1 MSREPLLE
9 IAGLYLDFK
18 QEGKIVEAVRGVGLK
33 VFEGEILGLV
43 GESGSGK
50 SVTALSI
57 TGLLPRSASVRRGG
71 SILFEGR
78 DLLALPEEDLR
89 KVRGAMI
96 SYVFQDPATSL
107 NPVFTIGEQ
116 LIETVM
122 LHQRASAGS
131 AFDIAVESLKDVGM
145 PSPKELMYAYPHQL
159 SGGMRQRAMIAMA
172 VSCRPKL
179 LIADE
184 PTTALDVTVQA
195 QILELLLRLKEEM
208 NLTVVLITHDL
219 SIVSQVAE
227 KTAVMQQ
234 GRIVEY
240 GDTDLVYRKPSHP
253 YTRKLIDCIPKM
265 GKG

>member
-9 IAGLYLDFK
+9 ITGLRLDFR
-18 QEGKIVEAVRGVGLK
+18 QDGKIVEAVRGAGLK

-57 TGLLPRSASVRRGG
+57 TGLLPKAASVRSG
-71 SILFEGR
+71 SVIFDGME
-78 DLLALPEEDLR
+78 LLGMPEDGLR
-89 KVRGAMI
+89 NIRGAKI

-116 LIETVM
+116 LIEAVT
-122 LHQRASAGS
+122 LHQEASGAG
-131 AFDIAVESLKDVGM
+131 ALDIAVSSLKDVGM
-145 PSPKELMYAYPHQL
+145 PSPEELMHAYPHQL

-172 VSCRPKL
+172 ISCRPKL

-195 QILELLLRLKEEM
+195 QILELLVKLKQDM
-208 NLTVVLITHDL
+208 KLTVILITHDL

-234 GRIVEY
+234 GMIVEY
-240 GDTDLVYRKPSHP
+240 GDTELVYRKPSHP
-253 YTRKLIDCIPKM
+253 YTKKLIDCIPKM

>member
-1 MSREPLLE
+1 MMKSEPLLE
-9 IAGLYLDFK
+9 IKDLRVDFRQGDK
-18 QEGKIVEAVRGVGLK
+18 TVEALRGVDLK

-57 TGLLPRSASVRRGG
+57 TGLLPKSASIRSG
-71 SILFEGR
+71 SISFDGL
-78 DLLALPEEDLR
+78 DLLSLNEDDLR
-89 KVRGAMI
+89 KIRGGKI

-116 LIETVM
+116 LAETIA
-122 LHQRASAGS
+122 LHQKVRKEE

-145 PSPKELMYAYPHQL
+145 PYPREIVFAYPHQL
-159 SGGMRQRAMIAMA
+159 SGGMKQRVMIAMA

-195 QILELLLRLKEEM
+195 QILELLAELKDGLK
-208 NLTVVLITHDL
+208 LTVILITHDL

-227 KTAVMQQ
+227 KTAVMQE
-234 GRIVEY
+234 GKIVEY
-240 GDTDLVYRKPSHP
+240 GDTELVYRKPAHP
-253 YTRKLIDCIPKM
+253 YTRKLIDCIPKI
-265 GKG
+265 GKR